1 MQTLLD
7 PGIKFSF
14 VSKVFAEAL
23 DVPITSSLEKA
34 FIASLGR
41 QHKVLGQA
49 TLPV

>member
-7 PGIKFSF
+7 PGVQFSF
-14 VSKVFAEAL
+14 VSKVFAEAF
-23 DVPITSSLEKA
+23 DVPIASSLENT

-41 QHKVLGQA
+41 QHKAPGQA